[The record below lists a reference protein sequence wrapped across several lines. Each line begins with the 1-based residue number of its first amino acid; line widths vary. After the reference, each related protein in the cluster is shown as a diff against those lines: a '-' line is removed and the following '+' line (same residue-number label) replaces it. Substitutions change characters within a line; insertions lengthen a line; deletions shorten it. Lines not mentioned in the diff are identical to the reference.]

1 MTAPLTRKKLKPRRI
16 FTLAAYAIVPAALA
30 TLGLNSLVSHV
41 EKGRIENDAGAFI
54 HERALVRPSQ
64 IFSFNADSDKAG
76 PTSFAT
82 IAPQSKVAE
91 LLYGKKFILA
101 DGQRAAEMRCDSI
114 SEHLVIAALYGTT
127 PLDLSDRA
135 LARKVLRQTIAINAA
150 ATDICQ
156 IKNHEPISAAR
167 VYHMIDKR
175 NKTYTIV

>member
-1 MTAPLTRKKLKPRRI
+1 
-16 FTLAAYAIVPAALA
+16 
-30 TLGLNSLVSHV
+30 
-41 EKGRIENDAGAFI
+41 
-54 HERALVRPSQ
+54 
-64 IFSFNADSDKAG
+64 
-76 PTSFAT
+76 
-82 IAPQSKVAE
+82 
-91 LLYGKKFILA
+91 
-101 DGQRAAEMRCDSI
+101 MRCDSI